1 MPRTLS
7 PAARIERSILS
18 DFRKPLW
25 RPFVRGIKQYKM
37 IAPGDHIAVCIS
49 GGKDSMLLAKMMQLL
64 QRHTDIPFETEFLVM
79 DPGYNA
85 ENRQRIIDNAALM
98 EIPIR
103 IFDSSIF
110 ETTKIA
116 ERNPCYLCARMRRGF
131 LYDRAQEMGCNK
143 IALGHHFNDVVE
155 TTVMG
160 MFYGAQLQAML
171 PKLHSRNFPGM
182 ELIRPMY
189 CIHEE
194 DICAWRDFNDL
205 HFIACDCRLTEERD
219 KSGDGIGNSKRAKPD
234 GSAYRVGVQDPDDPN
249 NSSPIGAF
257 PVIDRSAVTSGPI
270 GVVSVIDRSVVTS
283 GIYERGLT
291 IDGVRYHHIL
301 SPWTGLP
308 SDSDLASATIIAESS
323 MDADAL
329 ATACIV
335 LGSEKALQLTQEN
348 GYPALMI
355 LRDGTVMMNDLM
367 KQWGYTS
374 LR

>member
-1 MPRTLS
+1 MAEKNTTKKSSYISAKESRRITRFNRRITKKLE
-7 PAARIERSILS
+7 AARADANKDPKLYTTKMRDPNNVVEFDNVCTYFFTDVGVVRSVDGVNFDVPKCSTVGVVGESGCGKSVTSLS
-18 DFRKPLW
+18 L
-25 RPFVRGIKQYKM
+25 
-37 IAPGDHIAVCIS
+37 
-49 GGKDSMLLAKMMQLL
+49 MQLL

-205 HFIACDCRLTEERD
+205 HFIACACRLTEERD
-219 KSGDGIGNSKRAKPD
+219 KSGDGIGNSKRAEIKQLLKTLRETNPD
-234 GSAYRVGVQDPDDPN
+234 VEKNVFSAIHAVSLDTMPGWKIGEKEYSFLDDY
-249 NSSPIGAF
+249 
-257 PVIDRSAVTSGPI
+257 DHW
-270 GVVSVIDRSVVTS
+270 
-283 GIYERGLT
+283 E
-291 IDGVRYHHIL
+291 
-301 SPWTGLP
+301 
-308 SDSDLASATIIAESS
+308 ATHRP
-323 MDADAL
+323 AD
-329 ATACIV
+329 
-335 LGSEKALQLTQEN
+335 K
-348 GYPALMI
+348 
-355 LRDGTVMMNDLM
+355 
-367 KQWGYTS
+367 
-374 LR
+374 

>member
-1 MPRTLS
+1 
-7 PAARIERSILS
+7 
-18 DFRKPLW
+18 
-25 RPFVRGIKQYKM
+25 
-37 IAPGDHIAVCIS
+37 
-49 GGKDSMLLAKMMQLL
+49 
-64 QRHTDIPFETEFLVM
+64 
-79 DPGYNA
+79 
-85 ENRQRIIDNAALM
+85 M

-205 HFIACDCRLTEERD
+205 HFIACACRLTEERD
-219 KSGDGIGNSKRAKPD
+219 KSGDGIGNSKRAEIKQLLKTLRETNPD
-234 GSAYRVGVQDPDDPN
+234 VEKNVFSAIHAVSLDTMPGWKIGEKEYSFLDDY
-249 NSSPIGAF
+249 
-257 PVIDRSAVTSGPI
+257 DHW
-270 GVVSVIDRSVVTS
+270 
-283 GIYERGLT
+283 E
-291 IDGVRYHHIL
+291 
-301 SPWTGLP
+301 
-308 SDSDLASATIIAESS
+308 ATHRP
-323 MDADAL
+323 AD
-329 ATACIV
+329 
-335 LGSEKALQLTQEN
+335 K
-348 GYPALMI
+348 
-355 LRDGTVMMNDLM
+355 
-367 KQWGYTS
+367 
-374 LR
+374 

>member
-194 DICAWRDFNDL
+194 DICRLARFQRPALYRLRLPPDRRARQKRRRHRQLEARGNQAAAENASGDEPR
-205 HFIACDCRLTEERD
+205 CREERLQRD
-219 KSGDGIGNSKRAKPD
+219 SRRQSGHHAGLENRRKGI
-234 GSAYRVGVQDPDDPN
+234 Q
-249 NSSPIGAF
+249 F
-257 PVIDRSAVTSGPI
+257 PG
-270 GVVSVIDRSVVTS
+270 
-283 GIYERGLT
+283 
-291 IDGVRYHHIL
+291 
-301 SPWTGLP
+301 
-308 SDSDLASATIIAESS
+308 
-323 MDADAL
+323 
-329 ATACIV
+329 
-335 LGSEKALQLTQEN
+335 
-348 GYPALMI
+348 
-355 LRDGTVMMNDLM
+355 
-367 KQWGYTS
+367 
-374 LR
+374 

>member
-160 MFYGAQLQAML
+160 
-171 PKLHSRNFPGM
+171 
-182 ELIRPMY
+182 
-189 CIHEE
+189 
-194 DICAWRDFNDL
+194 
-205 HFIACDCRLTEERD
+205 CR
-219 KSGDGIGNSKRAKPD
+219 
-234 GSAYRVGVQDPDDPN
+234 
-249 NSSPIGAF
+249 SS
-257 PVIDRSAVTSGPI
+257 
-270 GVVSVIDRSVVTS
+270 
-283 GIYERGLT
+283 
-291 IDGVRYHHIL
+291 
-301 SPWTGLP
+301 
-308 SDSDLASATIIAESS
+308 
-323 MDADAL
+323 
-329 ATACIV
+329 
-335 LGSEKALQLTQEN
+335 
-348 GYPALMI
+348 
-355 LRDGTVMMNDLM
+355 
-367 KQWGYTS
+367 
-374 LR
+374 

>member
-116 ERNPCYLCARMRRGF
+116 ERNPCYLCARMRRGH
-131 LYDRAQEMGCNK
+131 LYSKAKELGCNK
-143 IALGHHFNDVVE
+143 IALGHHFNDVIE
-155 TTVMG
+155 TTVMS
-160 MFYGAQLQAML
+160 MFYGSQMQAMP
-171 PKLHSRNFPGM
+171 PKLHSTSFPGM
-182 ELIRPMY
+182 TLIRPMY
-189 CIHEE
+189 CIREE
-194 DICAWRDFNDL
+194 DILAWKRYNDL
-205 HFIACDCRLTEERD
+205 EFIQCACRFTENCTMCD
-219 KSGDGIGNSKRAKPD
+219 NGGGGSKRQEIKILLRRLKRDNPNIENSIFRSIHNVAIDTMP
-234 GSAYRVGVQDPDDPN
+234 GYRSEGVDH
-249 NSSPIGAF
+249 SF
-257 PVIDRSAVTSGPI
+257 L
-270 GVVSVIDRSVVTS
+270 
-283 GIYERGLT
+283 ERFN
-291 IDGVRYHHIL
+291 
-301 SPWTGLP
+301 
-308 SDSDLASATIIAESS
+308 A
-323 MDADAL
+323 M
-329 ATACIV
+329 
-335 LGSEKALQLTQEN
+335 EN
-348 GYPALMI
+348 
-355 LRDGTVMMNDLM
+355 R
-367 KQWGYTS
+367 
-374 LR
+374 